1 MWQAQGKH
9 ARKGRNRSGLPVERL
24 DDVGECMEKEADGVS
39 RQDIFFIYV
48 LLRLLVESEEKH
60 AAAIPKENINEIS

>member
-39 RQDIFFIYV
+39 RQDTFFYV

-60 AAAIPKENINEIS
+60 AAAISKENINGTS